1 MADADAARAAASA
14 AEAKAA
20 AAQAEVD
27 AMMAAA
33 YQPSEVM
40 VSAAMLDPSQANID
54 HAQVSLAGPDSI
66 YVSNIMYG
74 GVPYS
79 ALLKYSG
86 GTSATVEAVY
96 GPMGK
101 LIPDSV
107 GLSQVELDFVAPA
120 SLAIEN
126 VEAEVGG
133 VGYSGTLEYA
143 GGNQLRVTGIRRVT
157 LPPTEAEAAQAAA
170 AAAIAQAEADAAAA
184 IAQAEARREAD
195 AAAVSEAQAAADMAR
210 SEAQAA
216 TDAAVS
222 AAMADADAA
231 QAEAAAAQAEV
242 DAMMAAAY
250 QPSEVMVSAA
260 MLDPSQTNIDHAQVS
275 LAGPDSIYVSN
286 IMYGGVPYSA
296 LLKYSGGTSA
306 TVEAV
311 YGPMGKL
318 LPDSVG
324 LSQVELDFV
333 APASLAV
340 SNVEVGG
347 VGYSGTL
354 EYAGGN
360 QLRVTGIRRVTLP
373 PTAAEAAAAAIAQAE
388 ADAAAAVN
396 AAQAV
401 ADAAMADAD
410 AAQAAA
416 DAAMADADAAMAD
429 ADAATAEAVAA
440 QAEATAAAAAD
451 GGRGRCGAGGGH
463 RR

>member
-1 MADADAARAAASA
+1 
-14 AEAKAA
+14 
-20 AAQAEVD
+20 
-27 AMMAAA
+27 MMAAA
-33 YQPSEVM
+33 FQPSEVM

-126 VEAEVGG
+126 VEVGG

-157 LPPTEAEAAQAAA
+157 LPPTAQAEAAQAAA

-184 IAQAEARREAD
+184 IAQAEAD
-195 AAAVSEAQAAADMAR
+195 AARGSER
-210 SEAQAA
+210 STSCRRHGEERGSGCYRCSGQRRDGGCRRGAG
-216 TDAAVS
+216 S

-231 QAEAAAAQAEV
+231 HAGVRRRQPVAGHRHPEAAAAQAEV

-396 AAQAV
+396 AAQA
-401 ADAAMADAD
+401 
-410 AAQAAA
+410 
-416 DAAMADADAAMAD
+416 
-429 ADAATAEAVAA
+429 
-440 QAEATAAAAAD
+440 
-451 GGRGRCGAGGGH
+451 